1 MLQNVAPSR
10 TGPRTEGMNNPAFTD
25 TPGGKDGVKTQR
37 STVSGEYFWPNT
49 HSEWSTQW
57 STLDIVAS
65 ELKDPIWHSSEW
77 QIGSFSSEA
86 TIWKSLSDTCK
97 VADTPFHVHGDN
109 QSIEKL
115 VFSIWFVKYRLIGQK
130 QLFDVVCQCV
140 LVRITCAV
148 WNVLQLANESC

>member
-57 STLDIVAS
+57 TTLDMKEFIWHFVAS

-86 TIWKSLSDTCK
+86 TTCK
-97 VADTPFHVHGDN
+97 VADTPFRIHGDN
-109 QSIEKL
+109 
-115 VFSIWFVKYRLIGQK
+115 
-130 QLFDVVCQCV
+130 
-140 LVRITCAV
+140 
-148 WNVLQLANESC
+148 